1 MLYLFYLLNFFN
13 LNINNDWVYIFNGK
27 NLDNWEIKIRNHKLG
42 DNYKKTFKVEDSSI
56 KVSYE
61 NYESFEDK
69 FGHIFYTKKK
79 FQNYHLSLEYKF
91 SGEHLKGAPGWSIKN
106 SGIMLHCQDPTTMF
120 IDQEFP
126 VSAEMQL
133 LGGLNKG
140 DRSTANICTPG
151 TDVDING
158 EKAKYHCVNSNSL
171 TYNQDDWVNVEVIVY
186 SDSLIHHIVEKDTVL
201 TYTNIRVGGNE
212 IPENYLNRI
221 GESLFD
227 GYISLQSEGHPVEFR
242 EIKIKE
248 LN

>member
-1 MLYLFYLLNFFN
+1 M
-13 LNINNDWVYIFNGK
+13 
-27 NLDNWEIKIRNHKLG
+27 
-42 DNYKKTFKVEDSSI
+42 
-56 KVSYE
+56 
-61 NYESFEDK
+61 
-69 FGHIFYTKKK
+69 
-79 FQNYHLSLEYKF
+79 
-91 SGEHLKGAPGWSIKN
+91 
-106 SGIMLHCQDPTTMF
+106 
-120 IDQEFP
+120 
-126 VSAEMQL
+126 
-133 LGGLNKG
+133 
-140 DRSTANICTPG
+140 
-151 TDVDING
+151 
-158 EKAKYHCVNSNSL
+158 NSNSL